1 MRLQILLRWE
11 IKLLAVDRGMMRHPH
26 PLIITIILEE
36 PSSTLVSR
44 LPLCFPLEV

>member
-1 MRLQILLRWE
+1 MRLRILLRWE

-26 PLIITIILEE
+26 PLIITTILEE
-36 PSSTLVSR
+36 PSMAVSR